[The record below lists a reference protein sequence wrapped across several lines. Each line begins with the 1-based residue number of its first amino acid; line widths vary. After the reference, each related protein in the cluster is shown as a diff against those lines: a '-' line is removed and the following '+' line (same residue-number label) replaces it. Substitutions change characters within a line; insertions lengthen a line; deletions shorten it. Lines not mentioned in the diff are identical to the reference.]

1 MTLDSYKIMN
11 VNTKKII
18 IGTFLYLILSVSC
31 GGEDRRKEYTEITEV
46 PHWIESVMREH
57 YYWYENIPT
66 QGLNFFAEPDVFFN
80 SLLSNEDGKR
90 RNGKQYYYST
100 LKDLSKT
107 ANTRSL
113 QQPEYSY
120 GFDFVL
126 YKLENTGSTTA
137 RYAALI
143 LYVVPNSPA
152 ERAELKRGMW
162 ILDVNGKT
170 ITEAN
175 YNLLSGGEAAEL
187 SIGIWLEN
195 GISSLG
201 VYPIE
206 AACEIEDNPVHY
218 YNIYKA
224 PDNGKRIGYLVYNHF
239 TAGKTEN
246 DKTYNGDLLEVSN
259 IFKNEGV
266 NECIL
271 DLRYNN
277 GGLLTS
283 AQLLCS
289 ILAPQSALGKSAGY
303 LEFNDKYNPQIEAIT
318 LNPNNLQGGAN
329 LNLTT
334 LYVITGEATASASE
348 MLINTLS
355 PYMNVILIGTK
366 TEGKNVGSIT
376 FKDDKYTWELHPIVC
391 KIYNSEN
398 NSDYANGFIPDYLIE
413 ENKGTNLDRFLE
425 LGDPNELLL
434 NAALNIINET
444 YQENGQE
451 AVSRLSLWEMTPIH
465 CSLERR
471 ATNGVIVR

>member
-1 MTLDSYKIMN
+1 MS
-11 VNTKKII
+11 
-18 IGTFLYLILSVSC
+18 LYLILSVSC
-31 GGEDRRKEYTEITEV
+31 GGEDRRKEYAEITEV
-46 PHWIESVMREH
+46 PHWIESVMREN

-90 RNGKQYYYST
+90 KNGKQYYYST
-100 LKDLSKT
+100 LKDLSET

-113 QQPEYSY
+113 QQTEHSY

-137 RYAALI
+137 TYAALI

-152 ERAELKRGMW
+152 ERAGLKRGMW
-162 ILDVNGKT
+162 LLDVNGKT

-175 YNLLSGGEAAEL
+175 YSMLSGGGAAEL

-195 GISSLG
+195 GIKNLG
-201 VYPIE
+201 IYPIE
-206 AACEIEDNPVHY
+206 AACEIEDNPVY
-218 YNIYKA
+218 FYNIYEA
-224 PDNGKRIGYLVYNHF
+224 PDNGKRIGYLIYNHF
-239 TAGKTEN
+239 TAGKTES

-289 ILAPQSALGKSAGY
+289 ILAPQSALGKSVGY
-303 LEFNDKYNPQIEAIT
+303 LEFNDKYNPQIEEIT
-318 LNPNNLQGGAN
+318 LNPNNLQGGVN
-329 LNLTT
+329 LNLAT
-334 LYVITGEATASASE
+334 LYVITGAATASASE

-355 PYMNVILIGTK
+355 PYMKVILIGTQ
-366 TEGKNVGSIT
+366 TEGKNVGSTT
-376 FKDDKYTWELHPIVC
+376 FKDDRYTWELHPIVC

-398 NSDYANGFIPDYLIE
+398 NSDYANGFVPDYLIE

-425 LGDPNELLL
+425 LGNPNELLL

-444 YQENGQE
+444 YQENEQE
-451 AVSRLSLWEMTPIH
+451 AVSRLSPWEMTPIH
-465 CSLERR
+465 CSLAKR